1 MWSPGGQLPYEY
13 IKIKKKI
20 HVCGMYITHE
30 APPPP
35 TVLLN
40 QVETRAV
47 QGSERLLGLAFLWT

>member
-1 MWSPGGQLPYEY
+1 MWSPGGQLPYDY

-35 TVLLN
+35 L
-40 QVETRAV
+40 
-47 QGSERLLGLAFLWT
+47 SC